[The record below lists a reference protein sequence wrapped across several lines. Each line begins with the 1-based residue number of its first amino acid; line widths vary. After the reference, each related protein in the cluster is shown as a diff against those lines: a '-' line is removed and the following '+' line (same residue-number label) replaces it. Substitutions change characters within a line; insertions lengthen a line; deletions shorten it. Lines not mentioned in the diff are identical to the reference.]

1 MLKSVTNFASS
12 VSRNMDRLSLD
23 GGHIRRQE
31 ESRRHRPDGVS
42 EGLKQGLTGLGISV
56 LETLKGAQIRA
67 CIVIA
72 SSSSALGNDRQTDRL
87 ADHPIQSLLSSGQDD
102 QEGEGHQGSTAT
114 ATGLVTGM
122 GKGLVGS
129 LCHRQAKTLPS
140 SDILCCVEA
149 GHVDLTEREVPVTL
163 VLTPEILFVVCT
175 VKTHS

>member
-72 SSSSALGNDRQTDRL
+72 SSSSAQTTPFRAFL
-87 ADHPIQSLLSSGQDD
+87 ARVK
-102 QEGEGHQGSTAT
+102 GSTAT

-175 VKTHS
+175 IKTHS